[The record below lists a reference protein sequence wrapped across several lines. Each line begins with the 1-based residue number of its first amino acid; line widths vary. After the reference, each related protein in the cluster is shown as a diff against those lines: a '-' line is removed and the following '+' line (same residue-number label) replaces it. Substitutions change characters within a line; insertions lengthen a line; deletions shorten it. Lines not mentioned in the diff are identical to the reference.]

1 MKLLVVG
8 SMALDTIETPFGKE
22 DNILGGSASYFSL
35 AASMFAEVGIVA
47 VVGKD
52 FPEGHLDLFR
62 EKNIDLQG
70 VTREEGETFKWEGKY
85 GYDLGDPDTLGTYL
99 NVFENFNPV
108 IPESYSNV
116 DYVFLANI
124 DPELQ
129 LSVLNQVKDPKLVA
143 CDTMNFWIDNK
154 VEELKKVLKHVD
166 ILLINDSETRALAGE
181 PRITTAARAVLEM
194 GPKILIV
201 KRGEYGALMFAGD
214 DIFWAPS
221 FPLEEVIDPTGAGD
235 TFAGGFMGYI
245 AGNDITDP
253 AGFKT
258 AVVNGSVVASFT
270 VENFS
275 VRRLS
280 GLTKEEISK
289 RFAEFLKLSKVD

>member
-1 MKLLVVG
+1 
-8 SMALDTIETPFGKE
+8 
-22 DNILGGSASYFSL
+22 
-35 AASMFAEVGIVA
+35 
-47 VVGKD
+47 
-52 FPEGHLDLFR
+52 
-62 EKNIDLQG
+62 
-70 VTREEGETFKWEGKY
+70 
-85 GYDLGDPDTLGTYL
+85 
-99 NVFENFNPV
+99 
-108 IPESYSNV
+108 
-116 DYVFLANI
+116 
-124 DPELQ
+124 
-129 LSVLNQVKDPKLVA
+129 
-143 CDTMNFWIDNK
+143 MNFWIDNK
-154 VEELKKVLKHVD
+154 VDELKKVLKKVD

-181 PRITTAARAVLEM
+181 PRITAAARAVLDM

-201 KRGEYGALMFAGD
+201 KRGEYGALMFSGD

-258 AVVNGSVVASFT
+258 AVVNGSVIASFT

-280 GLTKEEISK
+280 GLTNEEISS
-289 RFAEFLKLSKVD
+289 RFTDFLKLSKVD

>member
-22 DNILGGSASYFSL
+22 ENILGGSASYFSL
-35 AASMFAEVGIVA
+35 AASMFTDVGIVA

-52 FPEGHLDLFR
+52 FPESHLDLFR
-62 EKNIDLQG
+62 SKNIELEG

-108 IPESYSNV
+108 IPENYSNV

-129 LSVLNQVKDPKLVA
+129 LSVLKQVKNPKLVA

-154 VEELKKVLKHVD
+154 PQELKEVLKHVD
-166 ILLINDSETRALAGE
+166 ILLINDSETRALAVE
-181 PRITTAARAVLEM
+181 PRITTAARAVLDM

-201 KRGEYGALMFAGD
+201 KRGE
-214 DIFWAPS
+214 
-221 FPLEEVIDPTGAGD
+221 TGAGD

-245 AGNDITDP
+245 AGNDITTDP

-258 AVVNGSVVASFT
+258 AVVNGSVIASFT

-280 GLTKEEISK
+280 NLTKEEIST